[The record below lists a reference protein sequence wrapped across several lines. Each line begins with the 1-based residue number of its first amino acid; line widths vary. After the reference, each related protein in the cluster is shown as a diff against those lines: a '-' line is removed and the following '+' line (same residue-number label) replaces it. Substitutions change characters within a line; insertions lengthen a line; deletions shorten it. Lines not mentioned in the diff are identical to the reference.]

1 MYQVGDKIVY
11 PMHGAGV
18 IEAIEE
24 KEILGSISSY
34 YILRVPTGNISLMVP
49 VKNAEEIGVRDVVAP
64 EVIDRLFEH
73 ILCADVNMHE
83 NWNKRYRE
91 NMAKIKSGDLFEIG
105 PIYHY
110 LLQKEQEKGLSS
122 GEKKMF
128 GSAHQILVSEMI
140 LSKNISQK
148 EAEDMIIARL
158 CQSKNLQ
165 ETPVS

>member
-11 PMHGAGV
+11 PMHGAGI

-24 KEILGSISSY
+24 KEILGSVNSY

-49 VKNAEEIGVRDVVAP
+49 VKNAAEIGVRDVVSP
-64 EVIDRLFEH
+64 DVIDKLFEH
-73 ILCADVNMHE
+73 IRSSDINMND

-105 PIYHY
+105 PIYRY
-110 LLQKEQEKGLSS
+110 LMQKDVEKGLSS

-128 GSAHQILVSEMI
+128 VSAQQILLSEI
-140 LSKNISQK
+140 VLSKNISQE
-148 EAEDMIIARL
+148 EAEALLNRELDTAVTTVAL
-158 CQSKNLQ
+158 K
-165 ETPVS
+165 